1 MSNDIDNQEKNQRPT
16 AHHHGFF
23 SSFLNTLVD
32 IFSDVGVLMMLLI
45 APVVYGFFY
54 PWPYNTEVVQKAP
67 VAIVDYDHSHLSETL
82 IRYASSNPKL
92 DVQLIND
99 EQEVKE
105 AIWRQQIAGYML
117 IPQGLEDKVAS
128 GKLAQVSVAGNGG
141 YFLLNKTVMSGFL
154 QSVGTVSAGIEIK
167 QDVAHGEF
175 IDIAKQSSQKIT
187 LNTIA
192 LFNPTQGYGAYVVP
206 GVTMLIIQ
214 QIILMGSS
222 MLVGTWFE
230 LNRHHASL
238 SGWLGR
244 IGALSF
250 IAMLLSSFYYGWIFT
265 YHEYTSGQN
274 MLGSLLFLLIYCPTI
289 AILGCLIGMLL
300 RGRERSMQV
309 LIFSSLPMFFLSGFP
324 WPVTMIPEPLR
335 YLAMLLPSTSG
346 IHASLQLNQMG
357 ASVEQVM
364 PLLSHIL
371 ILAIVYFI
379 LLMCCVYYFYFKH
392 EGVGKE

>member
-1 MSNDIDNQEKNQRPT
+1 MTTDKSTNRRPEP
-16 AHHHGFF
+16 HHHGFF
-23 SSFLNTLVD
+23 SSFINTLVD

-54 PWPYNTEVVQKAP
+54 PWPYNTEVVNKAP
-67 VAIVDYDHSHLSETL
+67 VAIVDYDHSRLSDTL

-92 DVQLIND
+92 DVRLIND
-99 EQEVKE
+99 QQGAKE
-105 AIWRQQIAGYML
+105 AIWRQQIAGYMI
-117 IPQGLEDKVAS
+117 IPQGLEDKVTS
-128 GKLAQVSVAGNGG
+128 GKLAQVSVSGNGG
-141 YFLLNKTVMSGFL
+141 YFLLNKTILAGFS

-167 QDVAHGEF
+167 KSVAKGEF
-175 IDIAKQSSQKIT
+175 IDVAKHSSQKIT
-187 LNTIA
+187 LNVNP

-250 IAMLLSSFYYGWIFT
+250 IGFLLACFYYGWIFT
-265 YHEYTSGQN
+265 YHGYTSGQN
-274 MLGSLLFLLIYCPTI
+274 LLGSLVFLLIYCPTI

-300 RGRERSMQV
+300 RGRERSMQL

-335 YLAMLLPSTSG
+335 YLAMLLPSTPA

-357 ASVEQVM
+357 ASIVQVL
-364 PLLSHIL
+364 PLLQHL
-371 ILAIVYFI
+371 VILAGIYFV
-379 LLMCCVYYFYFKH
+379 LLMGFVYYFYLKH
-392 EGVGKE
+392 DGVSEV